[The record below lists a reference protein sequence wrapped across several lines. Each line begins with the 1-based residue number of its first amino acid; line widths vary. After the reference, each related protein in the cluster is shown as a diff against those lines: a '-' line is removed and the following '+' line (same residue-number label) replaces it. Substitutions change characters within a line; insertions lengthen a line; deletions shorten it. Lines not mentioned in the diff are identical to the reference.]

1 MLRDIGI
8 TLWTQYQESTKPR
21 TQLMDLFIVYCFLLS
36 LIQFLYMKLAG
47 SFPFNACLAGFF
59 CSLGVAT
66 LTICLRTQITN
77 KDVKKSEERVYIE
90 YLFCCLILF
99 LVVFNYLG

>member
-1 MLRDIGI
+1 MLTDIAT
-8 TLWTQYQESTKPR
+8 TLWTQYKESTKPR
-21 TQLMDLFIVYCFLLS
+21 TQLMDVLIAYTLFLS
-36 LIQFLYMKLAG
+36 VLQFFYMKLAG
-47 SFPFNACLAGFF
+47 SFPFNACLSGFF

-66 LTICLRTQITN
+66 LTICLRTQVTN
-77 KDVKKSEERVYIE
+77 KDLKKSEEQVYIE